1 MKVLAEDIRSMRIQ
15 LSMQDVG
22 IERTV
27 ANIRKSF
34 STLKSEVSS
43 SNKMFNYGEKSVDS
57 YKKHISELSSA
68 QSASQKN
75 LDDLTRK
82 YHEVGEKQGYAS
94 DQALTLQRSISEQEK
109 ELHFLT
115 RELDQ
120 ANKGLKEF
128 QKNQAIDN
136 SKFTKIGK
144 TFESMGSSIRNVS
157 QRMGEVG
164 TSLTNKITKPA
175 LVAGTAMAGITA
187 KLGFDRLV
195 GLDSAKAKLEG
206 LGYSTKEVGRIT
218 DQVTKAIDGGMTTMA
233 EGTDVAAGALAS
245 GVKEGKE
252 LEKYIKLVGDAAVG
266 ANRPVSDMAMI
277 FNRVQGQGKLMT
289 QELNMIEEGMPGFSK
304 AMAKHLGVSYE
315 AFREM
320 VTEGKVSS
328 EEFLTVMDDFAGGM
342 AKSYSKS
349 WQGMVQNTKAYI
361 GQIGESLLS
370 GVFQQAKGSL
380 HEFEKLLRSD
390 AAQKWAKDTGAK
402 LANAFTTMSNGIKGV
417 LKWWNGLDSSTQKT
431 LGNIAKYSAISLVAV
446 GPLLKIFS
454 KLGMVISGIF
464 GPFGKLLKFFGKLGP
479 EAKAAGS
486 LLGGLTN
493 IVPKLGTAIGLLSNP
508 VGWITLGVGALVGV
522 FGVAY
527 AKSEKFRNA
536 INGLLNIFKVFGG
549 GIINT
554 VVGSLKK
561 LNGWFKD
568 LDNTINDNVNGALK
582 KWYDNLPD
590 DDLLKQTGNGLKS
603 LKEAFEGV
611 AKGISNST
619 KKASDTVKVLGK
631 GVSKETKK
639 ALGKYVS
646 YSEESSRILEQVKIN
661 HGKIT
666 KDKADELLS
675 IEDKLSDDLVTKLE
689 ERKEKE
695 LKAAKE
701 IFEDSTA
708 LSTQEE
714 QGILENIENYNDEKI
729 KKQKDLNEEIA
740 RIKEQAISDGTI
752 DDKEMAKL
760 EKLEEERR
768 ELTVT
773 NLTKTEE
780 EQDKILSRMKHN
792 RESLSVDEA
801 SKAIKDAEKKR
812 KARIKEI
819 EDEYDDKVYQIDQ
832 MVGLSKDQKE
842 KLLKEAED
850 ERDEQLGIAD
860 DKKEKTVQAIKDQNE
875 DIETEMDLSNGKVYS
890 NAEKWF
896 NKTKDFIVRDWNSFW
911 EDVGS
916 QATGIVTWFGE
927 QSKEMWGAFQ
937 KGWAIATEAGGNL
950 WDWIQQTSG
959 NIGDWFYQKGSS
971 LWNSLKFGWF
981 AAIEVG
987 GNLWSTL
994 TNKLSETWET
1004 AKQGFTQFGGRL
1016 WSSIK
1021 QGWNI
1026 ALTNTGNLLLGL
1038 VGKLG
1043 EWWETTK
1050 GFFSGLGQKMGGALK
1065 RGWNSTMTNVG
1076 SFFGNLWQTIQIGM
1090 GTVRSVLIGLWQGI
1104 SGTVVNI
1111 VKGMGAGIAGAFQ
1124 SIWDSAQRI
1133 FGILRGW
1140 LQGLWAGLSGFV
1152 VGKARSIWKGTTG
1165 AFSNL
1170 WGSTKTIF
1178 GTLRGWL
1185 QGLWSG
1191 LRTSIVN
1198 KAKGIWKGTK
1208 QNFQN
1213 LWGSTKSIFGTL
1225 RGWLNGLWTGLR
1237 TSVVNKAKSLWK
1249 GVSGA
1254 FSNLWKNTKS
1264 IFSTLKGWLNTTWQ
1278 NIRNSVVKKATSL
1291 WTGTRDK
1298 FKRLWGSVKSIT
1310 GTLRGWVVGAWETIR
1325 DKVTGLAE
1333 KVRAGVTAP
1342 FRKMKEVVQ
1351 NILGDVQDFIEK
1363 MTGSVK
1369 NGLNGVV
1376 KGMNKIGSFIGIK
1389 SDIPTLSTGTHSTH
1403 TQDFVTNGSLNQDT
1417 MAIVG
1422 DKGKGN
1428 GPRGFRHEMIEDNK
1442 GNLSLTP
1449 NKDTLVPLKEG
1460 YKVHNGKST
1469 HDFLSNMFG
1478 TSNPKFSNGTTQSN
1492 VPRFSVGSFLKK
1504 GWDGLKG
1511 IAGKGADWFKDQIGD
1526 IMDWVKKPKELLD
1539 KMLDAFGVDGFK
1551 SMTGHIGKITRG
1563 AFGRLKNGLV
1573 EQIKDWFTEAESGG
1587 DGDAA
1592 WLLKH
1597 PILQRFGKYTGGLM
1611 FNGGNHYGVDFG
1623 MPTGTKIR
1631 ALTDGRITQSGA
1643 VSGGGGNQITLR
1655 EPGGKYFQWYMHMS
1669 KLLAKKGDNVKTGD
1683 VIGLSGNTGNSTT
1696 PHLHI
1701 QRMKGYPSNATA
1713 QSTVLDWLKN
1723 LGGGKKSANKW
1734 KSDIK
1739 KAAKQMK
1746 VNLSGGELND
1756 IAKLIGTESGGN
1768 PSVMQQVHDVNSG
1781 KNAARGLLQYTPS
1794 TFASYAAKGKKNIMN
1809 GYHQLLAFFN
1819 NSSWRS
1825 NLSSWKRRM
1834 AAGSTGWG
1842 PTGSRRFATGGI
1854 IGTDGLYQ
1862 LAEDGHPEAV
1872 LSLDPKRATDTMKL
1886 MGYVQSKLKGKDK
1899 NKRPNQVPSKYG
1911 KTYSSSNDRELE
1923 LMAQQLEATREQ
1935 NQLLMKIL
1943 GVSKNIE
1950 QQPKGVS
1957 EQDLSNAQGKR
1968 MQMMAYN
1975 FGGEF

>member
-446 GPLLKIFS
+446 GPLLKVFS
-454 KLGMVISGIF
+454 KLGMVISGVF

-639 ALGKYVS
+639 ALGDYVN
-646 YSEESSRILEQVKIN
+646 YSEESTGIMENIKNSHNKITDKQANDLISKNKKMHDELVDQFEKRKQKEIKIAKKSLEDGLLTQEQYEQVEKATNDHYEKQKKKASEYTQKMVEIL
-661 HGKIT
+661 KRR
-666 KDKADELLS
+666 KDGELSQKDIKEYENLLKKQNEVGVRELS
-675 IEDKLSDDLVTKLE
+675 KG
-689 ERKEKE
+689 EKE
-695 LKAAKE
+695 QEKILRRMSVNRKAMSVEEASEIIKKSNESLKAAKK
-701 IFEDSTA
+701 TA
-708 LSTQEE
+708 QDRLDQRLEE
-714 QGILENIENYNDEKI
+714 IENMKGLSESEKEDYI
-729 KKQKDLNEEIA
+729 QIAKDKYNEE
-740 RIKEQAISDGTI
+740 
-752 DDKEMAKL
+752 
-760 EKLEEERR
+760 
-768 ELTVT
+768 V
-773 NLTKTEE
+773 KTAEGRHK
-780 EQDKILSRMKHN
+780 D
-792 RESLSVDEA
+792 
-801 SKAIKDAEKKR
+801 IKDGVVKNNKS
-812 KARIKEI
+812 I
-819 EDEYDDKVYQIDQ
+819 EE
-832 MVGLSKDQKE
+832 
-842 KLLKEAED
+842 
-850 ERDEQLGIAD
+850 
-860 DKKEKTVQAIKDQNE
+860 
-875 DIETEMDLSNGKVYS
+875 EMDLSNGKVYN
-890 NAEKWF
+890 NAEKWW
-896 NKTKDFIVRDWNSFW
+896 NKTKKFLSDDSIWEGIKKGSSGLGQWFSEQGTDFAKHFQRGWN
-911 EDVGS
+911 
-916 QATGIVTWFGE
+916 
-927 QSKEMWGAFQ
+927 
-937 KGWAIATEAGGNL
+937 IATEAGGNL
-950 WDWIQQTSG
+950 WDWIQRSSG
-959 NIGDWFYQKGSS
+959 NIGGWFVQKGGN
-971 LWNSLKFGWF
+971 LWNSLKFGWL

-987 GNLWSTL
+987 GNLWTTL
-994 TNKLSETWET
+994 TTKLNETWET
-1004 AKQGFTQFGGRL
+1004 TKQGFTQFGGRL

-1026 ALTNTGNLLLGL
+1026 ALTNTGNILLGL

-1090 GTVRSVLIGLWQGI
+1090 GTVRGVLIGLWQGI

-1124 SIWDSAQRI
+1124 SIWGSAQRT

-1140 LQGLWAGLSGFV
+1140 LQGLWTGLSGFV

-1170 WGSTKTIF
+1170 WGSTRTIF

-1185 QGLWSG
+1185 SGLWSG
-1191 LRTSIVN
+1191 LRTTVVN
-1198 KAKGIWKGTK
+1198 KAKGIWDGVSK
-1208 QNFQN
+1208 NFRN

-1310 GTLRGWVVGAWETIR
+1310 GTLRGWVIGAWETIR

-1351 NILGDVQDFIEK
+1351 NILGGVQDFIEK

-1369 NGLNGVV
+1369 KGLNGVV

-1611 FNGGNHYGVDFG
+1611 FNGGNHYGIDFG

-1701 QRMKGYPSNATA
+1701 QRMKGYPSNDTA

-1899 NKRPNQVPSKYG
+1899 NKRPNQVSSKYG

-1943 GVSKNIE
+1943 GVSQNIE
-1950 QQPKGVS
+1950 KQPKGYNEKDVS
-1957 EQDLSNAQGKR
+1957 RDQGKR
-1968 MQMMAYN
+1968 AQMMSYN
-1975 FGGEF
+1975 MGGAF